1 MTQVSLDAFIDKD
14 VDILIQNV
22 ESKTKRIF
30 EGFEPSQQR
39 AIYRYQFSRKPK
51 KLPPSMKNR
60 IINLYD
66 PMADRTN
73 KFPDGLRWC
82 ANIYVGCYHNC
93 GYCYV
98 NGYSQNNVGIAP
110 HPKKNFCKTLVKDI
124 QDLKTFEVPAAP
136 LHMSNSTDPLQAGLE
151 EKHRHTLFTLQNTMD
166 NRDLFTSIV
175 ILTKNPKILLG
186 DDYLPIISDPSIK
199 PFTVQVTCAFW
210 RDKIRSF
217 YEPAAPAIEDR
228 LDAIKKLTQLGVTVE
243 LRIDPLFPSTRIDKT
258 IHNHKA
264 LPEYGI
270 PEAQTME
277 DIKAIVKFG
286 KESGVSSIIAKPLKV
301 PVSKK
306 AQRCKDWFKALYK
319 DTNNGRGRTVR
330 GGSWRLPTN
339 YQQALLSS
347 VCEACDM
354 VDIKFKHCRYCV
366 SDRYVK

>member
-1 MTQVSLDAFIDKD
+1 MSLDAFIDKD
-14 VDILIQNV
+14 ADILIQNV

-66 PMADRTN
+66 PMANRSH
-73 KFPDGLRWC
+73 KFHDGLRWC

-98 NGYSQNNVGIAP
+98 NGYSQNNVGISP
-110 HPKKNFCKTLVKDI
+110 HPKKDFCKNIEKDI
-124 QDLKTFEVPAAP
+124 KDLKILGVPATSI
-136 LHMSNSTDPLQAGLE
+136 HMSNSTDPLQAGLE
-151 EKHRHTLFTLQNTMD
+151 EKHRHTLFTLQNTID
-166 NRDLFTSIV
+166 NRNLFTSIV
-175 ILTKNPKILLG
+175 ILTKNPRTLLG

-217 YEPAAPAIEDR
+217 YEPAAPAIKDR
-228 LDAIKKLTQLGVTVE
+228 LDAIKKLTRLGVDVE
-243 LRIDPLFPSTRIDKT
+243 LRIDPLFPSTRVDKT

-264 LPEYGI
+264 LPKYGI

-286 KESGVSSIIAKPLKV
+286 KDSGVSSIIAKPLKV

-306 AQRCKDWFKALYK
+306 AQRCKDWFKILYK
-319 DTNNGRGRTVR
+319 DANNGRGGTIR
-330 GGSWRLPTN
+330 GGSWRLPGN
-339 YQQALLSS
+339 YQKALVVS
-347 VCEACDM
+347 VREACDT
-354 VDIKFKHCRYCV
+354 VGINFKHCMHDVMTR
-366 SDRYVK
+366 K